1 MLFFLSSLE
10 SAWGPFRLFHY
21 TTFRAGGAFLT
32 AFVFVLF
39 SIPPCLPFFRNH
51 CVQLSPRMDD
61 AVVQKPQTPL
71 MGGVFV
77 VVAITLAAVM
87 WGRITERTLVIFLLA
102 TIALGI
108 LGMIDDIIKTKYLRT
123 ERDGVKERTKLVV
136 QTAVAVIAV
145 YLLYKTHGTVT
156 MKVFFPFTRQPF
168 QFLPG
173 KEAID
178 IMIPYSSHPITSV
191 PLWAM
196 PGCLLLM
203 LLFNCFV
210 LAGTSNGVNL
220 TDGKDGLAPGCMFIA
235 SLTFGIV
242 AYVSGHSVFAEYL
255 GIPYVPQA
263 GEIGIFACAI
273 AGACLGFLWHNSYPA
288 SIIMGDTGSLALG
301 GALAMIAIML
311 GQQLLLLPVGI
322 VFLVETLSVWLQ
334 RKSYRWRHG
343 KRIFRRT
350 PIHHHFELMGIPDN
364 KIIMGFWIVAIL
376 GALIGLATL
385 KLR

>member
-1 MLFFLSSLE
+1 M
-10 SAWGPFRLFHY
+10 
-21 TTFRAGGAFLT
+21 
-32 AFVFVLF
+32 
-39 SIPPCLPFFRNH
+39 
-51 CVQLSPRMDD
+51 SPRMDD
-61 AVVQKPQTPL
+61 AAIQKPQTPL
-71 MGGVFV
+71 MGGIFIVL
-77 VVAITLAAVM
+77 AITIASVL
-87 WGRITERTLVIFLLA
+87 WGQITERTLVIFLLA

-108 LGMIDDIIKTKYLRT
+108 LGMVDDIIKTKYLRS
-123 ERDGVKERTKLVV
+123 ERDGVKERTKLAV
-136 QTAVAVIAV
+136 QTSVAIIAV
-145 YLLYKTHGTVT
+145 YLLYKTRGTVT

-178 IMIPYSSHPITSV
+178 VMIPYSAS
-191 PLWAM
+191 PLVSIPLLIM
-196 PGCLLLM
+196 PGCLFFM
-203 LLFNCFV
+203 LLFNAFV

-235 SLTFGIV
+235 SLTFAIV
-242 AYVSGHSVFAEYL
+242 AYLSGHSVFAEYL

-273 AGACLGFLWHNSYPA
+273 AGASLGFLWHNSYPA

-322 VFLVETLSVWLQ
+322 VFLAETASVWLQ

-343 KRIFRRT
+343 KRVFLRT

-364 KIIMGFWIVAIL
+364 KITMGFWIVAVL
-376 GALIGLATL
+376 GAIIGLATL